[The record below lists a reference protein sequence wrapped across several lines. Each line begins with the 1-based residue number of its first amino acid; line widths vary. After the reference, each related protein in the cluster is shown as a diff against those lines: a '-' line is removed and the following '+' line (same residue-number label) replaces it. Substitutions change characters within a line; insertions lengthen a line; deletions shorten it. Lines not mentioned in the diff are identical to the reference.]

1 MMLNSNTYTIRGTKI
16 TLLDNKQIVYAKEF
30 IIKELQ
36 FDLYN
41 FNNINLSGGVTDNHV
56 LIDLG
61 GNMGTLAIYL
71 ALKYPNLKIYSYEA
85 DPENFAIYQEN
96 IKLNN
101 LQDHENLKAFNLAVT
116 KDGKD
121 VYIQRAYQSGAN
133 KISSTNNST
142 KEFDI
147 VKSITLDDIIKN
159 HNIKSIKYL
168 KVDIE
173 GSEFDVIYA
182 SESFKNI
189 PIEYYGGEVHGTLQE
204 NTDLIQYIK
213 SVVNPNK
220 IYIEEIYN
228 RKLITLI
235 GKIVHKYYTICYP
248 FPLLRSF
255 NFHILFYI
263 IQVVMQFIRK

>member
-1 MMLNSNTYTIRGTKI
+1 MMFNSKTYTIRGTKI
-16 TLLDNKQIVYAKEF
+16 TLLDNKQIFYAKEF

-121 VYIQRAYQSGAN
+121 VYINKAYQSGAN
-133 KISSTNNST
+133 KISSTKANTSH
-142 KEFDI
+142 I
-147 VKSITLDDIIKN
+147 VKSITLDDIIQT
-159 HNIKSIKYL
+159 HNIKAINYL

-189 PIEYYGGEVHGTLQE
+189 PIEYYGGEVHGTREE
-204 NTDLIQYIK
+204 NTKLISYIK
-213 SVVNPNK
+213 QYVNPNLV
-220 IYIEEIYN
+220 YIEEINN
-228 RKLITLI
+228 RKIITFI
-235 GKIVHKYYTICYP
+235 GKIVAKYYTFCYP
-248 FPLLRSF
+248 FSFLRAF
-255 NFHILFYI
+255 NFFILFYI
-263 IQVVMQFIRK
+263 IQIVMKFIRK

>member
-1 MMLNSNTYTIRGTKI
+1 MILNSKTYTIRGTKI
-16 TLLDNKQIVYAKEF
+16 TLLDNKLTLYAKEF

-101 LQDHENLKAFNLAVT
+101 LQDHQNLKAFNLAVT

-121 VYIQRAYQSGAN
+121 VYINKAYQSGAN
-133 KISSTNNST
+133 KISSTKANTSH
-142 KEFDI
+142 I
-147 VKSITLDDIIKN
+147 VKSITLDDIIQT
-159 HNIKSIKYL
+159 HNIKAINYL

-182 SESFKNI
+182 SNLFKTI
-189 PIEYYGGEVHGTLQE
+189 PITYYGGEVHGTIEE
-204 NTDLIQYIK
+204 NTKLISYIK
-213 SVVNPNK
+213 QYVNPNLV
-220 IYIEEIYN
+220 YIEEINN
-228 RKLITLI
+228 RKIITFI
-235 GKIVHKYYTICYP
+235 GKIVEKYYTFCYP
-248 FPLLRSF
+248 FSFLRAF
-255 NFHILFYI
+255 NFFILLYI
-263 IQVVMQFIRK
+263 IQIVMKFIRK

>member
-16 TLLDNKQIVYAKEF
+16 TLLDNKQIFYAKEF

-101 LQDHENLKAFNLAVT
+101 LQELLS
-116 KDGKD
+116 
-121 VYIQRAYQSGAN
+121 YIKLEQ
-133 KISSTNNST
+133 
-142 KEFDI
+142 
-147 VKSITLDDIIKN
+147 
-159 HNIKSIKYL
+159 
-168 KVDIE
+168 
-173 GSEFDVIYA
+173 
-182 SESFKNI
+182 FKN
-189 PIEYYGGEVHGTLQE
+189 
-204 NTDLIQYIK
+204 
-213 SVVNPNK
+213 
-220 IYIEEIYN
+220 
-228 RKLITLI
+228 
-235 GKIVHKYYTICYP
+235 
-248 FPLLRSF
+248 
-255 NFHILFYI
+255 
-263 IQVVMQFIRK
+263 